1 MRPLFTSATRAH
13 EQIENGRDYSLRG
26 VAPSRNWITTVGY
39 ADETVGHLYIASLY
53 WSFTT
58 LATVG
63 YGDIHPVTSSEQVD
77 RQLCCVGW
85 PVMGTRRVGGG
96 LPTAWRDTLDSC
108 TPGSRMACSRGRR
121 ERAGSLVHDHQHVF
135 TLLCVCVFSPVCLL
149 SQVFAVAVMAVGAV
163 IYSTLFGS
171 MSALISAVNAN
182 ESRYRAA
189 PCAVL
194 PPLFFFRDHRCQPF
208 AVPCPVVLDCTG
220 IERRWKL

>member
-1 MRPLFTSATRAH
+1 VRPLFTSATRAH

-96 LPTAWRDTLDSC
+96 SRLLGVTLS
-108 TPGSRMACSRGRR
+108 THAHLALGWLVLGAGGR
-121 ERAGSLVHDHQHVF
+121 ERAHLSM
-135 TLLCVCVFSPVCLL
+135 TISTSSPCCVCVCFSPVCLL

-182 ESRYRAA
+182 ESRYWAA